1 MILLLTEQI
10 ENMPVLFSLLA
21 AIIPMVLYLVILWR
35 MDKYEKEPIKLV
47 IKHFF
52 WGAFGAVFLG
62 ILGSLLLTYP
72 INSIIYDPQ
81 AQGLIAA
88 ILVAPF
94 VEEITKGIYLF
105 KTVKNKNFDN
115 ITDGII
121 YGGAIGLGFGMT
133 ENFLYFIAFGTDLE
147 SWISVVLIRSIFSSV
162 MHCISTAIFG
172 AFLSLVKFRG
182 NRYKKLIIL
191 SGLFF
196 SMTLHSFWNA
206 SVSFPTSYFWGL
218 LAMFFIIISFV
229 LILKLF
235 VNQELK
241 VIRIGLSD
249 EGLNND
255 YVNIISS
262 NKRFTRGWID
272 DGIRK
277 ELIDTATKLAF
288 RKNQLKNCQENL
300 VEEYSTDIINLRTQL
315 RKFIDNNELR

>member
-1 MILLLTEQI
+1 MILLITEEI

-21 AIIPMVLYLVILWR
+21 AIIPMVLYLIILWR

-72 INSIIYDPQ
+72 INSIIYDVKV
-81 AQGLIAA
+81 QGLLAA
-88 ILVAPF
+88 IIVAPF

-105 KTVKNKNFDN
+105 KTVKDKNFDN

-133 ENFLYFIAFGTDLE
+133 ENFLYFVAFGTDIE
-147 SWISVVLIRSIFSSV
+147 SWVSIVLIRSIFSSV

-172 AFLSLVKFRG
+172 AFLSLAKFRG
-182 NRYKKLIIL
+182 KRFKKLIIL

-196 SMTLHSFWNA
+196 SMVLHSFWNT

-218 LAMFFIIISFV
+218 LVMFFIIISFV

-241 VIRIGLSD
+241 VIRIGLAD
-249 EGLNND
+249 EGLSSN
-255 YVNIISS
+255 YINILSS
-262 NKRFTRGWID
+262 NKRFSPGWIEED
-272 DGIRK
+272 IRK
-277 ELIDTATKLAF
+277 ELIYIATKLAF

-300 VEEYSTDIINLRTQL
+300 IEEYSTDIVNLRSQL
-315 RKFIDNNELR
+315 RKFIDNN